1 MQVRSLIAAA
11 PGRYYPSTM
20 QTPGRIALVTGGAH
34 RVGRAF
40 SLALADAG
48 CEVVVNYNN
57 SGADAAATAAA
68 IEERGRSALAV
79 QADVSRADDIDR
91 LMRAAD
97 DAFGRLDI
105 VVNSASLFE
114 RLPFAEIREE
124 DWDRVLGVN
133 LKAPFFVAQGAAP
146 LLRRSGGGVI
156 VNIADLSALQPWPS
170 FAHHAVSKA
179 GLLHLTR
186 VLARALAPDIR
197 VNSIT
202 PGTVLPPENTEGE
215 DGSERR
221 LVERGGAPDDVTRA
235 LLYLIE
241 SDFVTGANLIVDGGR
256 LLL

>member
-1 MQVRSLIAAA
+1 MHTHR
-11 PGRYYPSTM
+11 
-20 QTPGRIALVTGGAH
+20 RIALVTGGAH

-40 SLALADAG
+40 SLALAGAG
-48 CEVVVNYNN
+48 CDVVVNYNN
-57 SGADAAATAAA
+57 SAADADATAAS
-68 IEERGRSALAV
+68 IEGCGRAALTV
-79 QADVSRADDIDR
+79 QADVSRPEDIHR
-91 LMRAAD
+91 LVRETEST
-97 DAFGRLDI
+97 FGRLDI

-114 RLPFAEIREE
+114 RVPFAEVGEE

-133 LKAPFFVAQGAAP
+133 LKGPFFLAQAAAP
-146 LLRRSGGGVI
+146 LLRRDGGGVI
-156 VNIADLSALQPWPS
+156 INIADLSAFQPWPS

-221 LVERGGAPDDVTRA
+221 VVERSGSVDDVTRA
-235 LLYLIE
+235 LLYLIDAE
-241 SDFVTGANLIVDGGR
+241 FVTGENLIVDGGR